1 MPLELLQNN
10 FLLLLDCYLVILSGF
25 VAKQPALRL
34 FTMHMPNKKPLA
46 SAYISML
53 LPLCFLCIFMLFD
66 YAYQALS
73 DQTLRLYYHDYFITF
88 CTYIIN
94 TIAPEDGVEVI
105 QNAIISSKANL
116 AIVRTCDGSSSFFI
130 ISAAILTFRSTLRL
144 TLMGIVAGF
153 MLVLLLNSVRIIS
166 LYFLMAYNTTWF
178 SYTHLT
184 IAPFLL
190 ISMSCGYFSIWAY
203 YANEVKHGNA

>member
-1 MPLELLQNN
+1 ML
-10 FLLLLDCYLVILSGF
+10 I
-25 VAKQPALRL
+25 
-34 FTMHMPNKKPLA
+34 PNKKPLA
-46 SAYISML
+46 SAYTSML

-66 YAYQALS
+66 YWYQALS
-73 DQTLRLYYHDYFITF
+73 DQTLRFYYHDYFISF

-94 TIAPEDGVEVI
+94 TIAPEDRVKVI

-153 MLVLLLNSVRIIS
+153 ILVIFLNTVRIIS
-166 LYFLMAYNTTWF
+166 LYFLMADNPVWF
-178 SYTHLT
+178 SYTHLA

-190 ISMSCGYFSIWAY
+190 ISISCGYFSIWAY
-203 YANEVKHGNA
+203 HANEVNHGNT